1 MIIMIMIMI
10 MIIMKM
16 KMIVV
21 KLPSQY
27 LYQCARLGIRHLFLS
42 DL

>member
-1 MIIMIMIMI
+1 MII
-10 MIIMKM
+10 M

-21 KLPSQY
+21 KLPSQH
-27 LYQCARLGIRHLFLS
+27 LYQCASLGIRHLFPS

>member
-1 MIIMIMIMI
+1 MIIMI

-27 LYQCARLGIRHLFLS
+27 LYQCARLGIRHLFPS
-42 DL
+42 DLYQS